1 MDLKK
6 VRLEL
11 LKDLIRESK
20 KLSIKELSEKLGVSE
35 ITIRR
40 DISIL
45 QSKGN
50 ILLDRGFVI
59 YNEMQHELIF
69 NSRIHLNVEGK
80 AKIAQLAFDRI
91 KSGDVIALDLGSTT
105 LELAKLIAEK
115 SENLTVFT
123 SSLQIANVL
132 VKNEKIDVYIIPGK
146 VRNTELSIC
155 GSLAIELINKLHFDL
170 FFMSVAGIK
179 EGLLYEYIIE
189 ESEVK
194 KSFMKQSKRI
204 IVLADYTKFGKTAL
218 IKVCNESQVSE
229 IISDRKLDGTR

>member
-1 MDLKK
+1 MKK

-11 LKDLIRESK
+11 LKDLIRESRK
-20 KLSIKELSEKLGVSE
+20 VSIKELSDKLGVSE

-59 YNEMQHELIF
+59 YHDMQHELMF
-69 NSRIHLNVEGK
+69 NSRIQLNIEGK
-80 AKIAQLAFDRI
+80 VKIAQLAFNKIRF
-91 KSGDVIALDLGSTT
+91 GDVIALDVGSTT

-146 VRNTELSIC
+146 VRNSELSIC
-155 GSLAIELINKLHFDL
+155 GSLATEFISKLHFDL
-170 FFMSVAGIK
+170 FFMSVAGIND
-179 EGLLYEYIIE
+179 GFLYEYIIE

-194 KSFMKQSKRI
+194 KSFMKQSKKI

-218 IKVCNESQVSE
+218 IKVCNENQVSE
-229 IISDRKLDGTR
+229 IISDRNLDHT